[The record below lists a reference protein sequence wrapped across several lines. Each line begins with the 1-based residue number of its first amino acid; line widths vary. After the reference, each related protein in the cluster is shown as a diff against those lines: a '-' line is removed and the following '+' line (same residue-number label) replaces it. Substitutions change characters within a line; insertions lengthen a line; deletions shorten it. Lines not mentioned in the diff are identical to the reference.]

1 MQEKTSNT
9 KQPACWKMKDT
20 SDQNRDK

>member
-9 KQPACWKMKDT
+9 KQQACWKMKDT
-20 SDQNRDK
+20 SDQNRDE

>member
-9 KQPACWKMKDT
+9 KQQACWKMKNT

>member
-9 KQPACWKMKDT
+9 KQQACWKMKDT